1 MAISVSS
8 WEFENGDQGKL
19 VFFQALARL
28 TRLRVLALWPWGQ
41 LFGKQNSSVSAPM
54 QRLDRLKVLV
64 PENTAQTSDG
74 VAAAAAIVPG
84 FSFLRAAIRTC
95 AYA

>member
-28 TRLRVLALWPWGQ
+28 TRLQVLALSHWEQ
-41 LFGKQNSSVSAPM
+41 LVGKQNPSVLAPM
-54 QRLDRLKVLV
+54 RRLDRVKVLM
-64 PENTAQTSDG
+64 PDNTASDA
-74 VAAAAAIVPG
+74 VAAAVAIAPG
-84 FSFLRAAIRTC
+84 FRFYRADCRSFKS
-95 AYA
+95 